1 VGATLEPIV
10 VRGSSPLVLVAPHG
24 GQRDYDRRRWGSAPL
39 KVNDLHTASLTEEL
53 AAATGASAVINPRLD
68 RNDVDLNR
76 LSSAHERA
84 PVFLEQLAELLSS
97 AIARHGYATVLTVH
111 GWNVIQP
118 AVDLGFGCA
127 QGAALDAS
135 AAVSP
140 EFAATA
146 VSALMRACRSRGIA
160 ATVGARY
167 PARGRENLVQLF
179 TPRYRADPRPLV
191 QQLAALGARAN
202 AVQLELGVP
211 LRWPGAWRCRLVEA
225 CVAVLPSLLGTTDG
239 GESEPLPPEPAATK
253 GRRHTLEICG
263 SDTAA
268 LVSMDPASA
277 RLLLFPP
284 DGTLALFTGERTG
297 GEAPVR
303 VGGLQVEA
311 GDGGRVQVR
320 FAGPMLRFP
329 DSTPFLDLERGL
341 AGASPVEQAEVALDF
356 IPVHPDVTGA
366 AEFGSVRGVAML
378 DGSRLSLD
386 GRALSTRGAGVTVW
400 PRVRASL
407 DLGDRGRLSLTV
419 GLDGGPTSGFLCQ
432 DGRHQA
438 VVAAEARLGHD
449 EDRLAGLVLAVELE
463 GGDRLQLRPEPMRRL
478 PVVRGGAPAPVR
490 LVYACCSLGP
500 GTALAGWCEI
510 GGF

>member
-1 VGATLEPIV
+1 MGAALEPIV
-10 VRGSSPLVLVAPHG
+10 VRGSTPLVLVAPHG
-24 GQRDYDRRRWGSAPL
+24 GQRDYELRRWGSAPL

-53 AAATGASAVINPRLD
+53 AAVTGAAAVINPRLD

-76 LSSAHERA
+76 LSSAHDRA

-118 AVDLGFGCA
+118 AADLGLGCA
-127 QGAALDAS
+127 RGAALDAS

-146 VSALMRACRSRGIA
+146 VSALVRACGSRGIA
-160 ATVGARY
+160 ATIGARY

-191 QQLAALGARAN
+191 RQLATLGARAN
-202 AVQLELGVP
+202 AVQMELGVP
-211 LRWPGAWRCRLVEA
+211 LRWPGVWRRRLIEA
-225 CVAVLPSLLGTTDG
+225 CVAALPSLLGTNAG
-239 GESEPLPPEPAATK
+239 GEAAPLPPVPAAAK
-253 GRRHTLEICG
+253 GARHTLEICG
-263 SDTAA
+263 SETAA

-297 GEAPVR
+297 GEAPGR
-303 VGGLQVEA
+303 VGGLRVEPS
-311 GDGGRVQVR
+311 DGGRVQVR

-341 AGASPVEQAEVALDF
+341 AGAAPVEHAEVALDF
-356 IPVHPDVTGA
+356 IPVHPDLTGA
-366 AEFGSVRGVAML
+366 AEFGSVRGAALL
-378 DGSRLSLD
+378 DGSQLSLD
-386 GRALSTRGAGVTVW
+386 GRALSTRAAGATVW

-407 DLGDRGRLSLTV
+407 DLGDRGFLALTV
-419 GLDGGPTSGFLCQ
+419 GLDGGPATGFLCR
-432 DGRHQA
+432 DGRHQP
-438 VVAAEARLGHD
+438 VVRAEARLGHD
-449 EDRLAGLVLAVELE
+449 DDRLAGLVLTVELE

-478 PVVRGGAPAPVR
+478 PVVRGGAPVPVR
-490 LVYACCSLGP
+490 LVHACCSLRP
-500 GTALAGWCEI
+500 GAPLAGWCEI